1 MRHLLATQTPSELTE
16 ELEAVTEHISR
27 TQEYIDKYLP
37 VAVSFGIR
45 LVLAV
50 IVFLIGTRVIK
61 LLRRIFRRF
70 MERANADTGV
80 IQFLDSLMKVIL
92 YFLLIMLLA
101 SGFGVDTLLRRI
113 FRRFMER
120 ANADTGVIQFLDSLM
135 KVILYFLLIML
146 LASGFGV
153 DTTSVMALV
162 GSAGLTI
169 GLAFQGSLSN
179 FAGGVLILLIKPFKV
194 GDYIIYVADG
204 LEGTVAE
211 IEMFYTTLLTPD
223 NRKVVIPNG
232 TLSNNSLI
240 NVTAQEKRR
249 LDIDVGISYTADL
262 KLTLLTPDNRKVVI
276 PNGTLSN
283 NSLINV
289 TAQEKRRLD
298 IDVGISYTADLKL
311 ARDLCEKLFEENE
324 KILKEEEHVAV
335 VDSLADSA
343 VILKLRFW
351 VKPEDY
357 WAVKWKITEEVKLLF
372 DAHGIEIPFNQLDVN
387 IRK

>member
-45 LVLAV
+45 LLLAV
-50 IVFLIGTRVIK
+50 VVFLIGTRVIK
-61 LLRRIFRRF
+61 
-70 MERANADTGV
+70 
-80 IQFLDSLMKVIL
+80 
-92 YFLLIMLLA
+92 
-101 SGFGVDTLLRRI
+101 LLRRI

-162 GSAGLTI
+162 GSAGLTV

-211 IEMFYTTLLTPD
+211 IEMFYT
-223 NRKVVIPNG
+223 
-232 TLSNNSLI
+232 
-240 NVTAQEKRR
+240 
-249 LDIDVGISYTADL
+249 
-262 KLTLLTPDNRKVVI
+262 TLLTPDNRKVVI

-357 WAVKWKITEEVKLLF
+357 WAVKWKVTEEVKLLF

>member
-45 LVLAV
+45 LILAV
-50 IVFLIGTRVIK
+50 VVFLIGTRVIK

-80 IQFLDSLMKVIL
+80 IQFLDSLMK
-92 YFLLIMLLA
+92 A
-101 SGFGVDTLLRRI
+101 
-113 FRRFMER
+113 
-120 ANADTGVIQFLDSLM
+120 
-135 KVILYFLLIML
+135 ILYFLLIML

-262 KLTLLTPDNRKVVI
+262 KL
-276 PNGTLSN
+276 
-283 NSLINV
+283 
-289 TAQEKRRLD
+289 
-298 IDVGISYTADLKL
+298 

-357 WAVKWKITEEVKLLF
+357 WAVKWKVTEDVKLLF

>member
-16 ELEAVTEHISR
+16 ELEVVTEHISR

-45 LVLAV
+45 LLLAV
-50 IVFLIGTRVIK
+50 VVFLIGTRVIK

-80 IQFLDSLMKVIL
+80 IQFLDSLMK
-92 YFLLIMLLA
+92 A
-101 SGFGVDTLLRRI
+101 
-113 FRRFMER
+113 
-120 ANADTGVIQFLDSLM
+120 
-135 KVILYFLLIML
+135 ILYFLLIML

-162 GSAGLTI
+162 GSAGLTV

-211 IEMFYTTLLTPD
+211 IEMFYT
-223 NRKVVIPNG
+223 
-232 TLSNNSLI
+232 
-240 NVTAQEKRR
+240 
-249 LDIDVGISYTADL
+249 
-262 KLTLLTPDNRKVVI
+262 TLLTPDNRKVVI

-357 WAVKWKITEEVKLLF
+357 WAVKWKVTEEVKLLF

>member
-1 MRHLLATQTPSELTE
+1 MRHLLATQNPAELSE

-27 TQEYIDKYLP
+27 TQEYVEKYLP

-50 IVFLIGTRVIK
+50 VVFLIGTRVIK

-101 SGFGVDTLLRRI
+101 SGFGVDT
-113 FRRFMER
+113 
-120 ANADTGVIQFLDSLM
+120 
-135 KVILYFLLIML
+135 
-146 LASGFGV
+146 
-153 DTTSVMALV
+153 TSVIALV

-262 KLTLLTPDNRKVVI
+262 KLAK
-276 PNGTLSN
+276 
-283 NSLINV
+283 
-289 TAQEKRRLD
+289 
-298 IDVGISYTADLKL
+298 
-311 ARDLCEKLFEENE
+311 DLCEKLFEEND
-324 KILKEEEHVAV
+324 KILKEEEHAAV

-357 WAVKWKITEEVKLLF
+357 WAVKWKVTEDVKLLF
-372 DAHGIEIPFNQLDVN
+372 DAHGIEIPFNQLDVT